1 MGDLL
6 NISCIIPTRNRCN
19 MVLEAIESIKRQHYS
34 DLEIIVVDD
43 GSTDNTRA
51 EIKSMF
57 PEIHQVKL
65 DGVGPGLARNAGVTA
80 SSGDILMFLDSDDI
94 WLENHARRLIDTI
107 NRGFQV
113 AYGTTKTIDEIG
125 EKDFLIPDKGKEVEG
140 DCFEPL
146 LRWCFL
152 VPSSVAL
159 NRKTFMSVGGFDNLA
174 CGEDWTFFLKLSARF
189 PFGYAGSRPITSRR
203 LHRGSLCFLSDKKKL
218 LAIIN
223 QVYTFLENEPRAT
236 AAHRNHFTML
246 HEWTAANMDQWATVQ
261 DWYLGMLRDKI
272 I

>member
-1 MGDLL
+1 
-6 NISCIIPTRNRCN
+6 

-43 GSTDNTRA
+43 GSTDNTRT

-57 PEIHQVKL
+57 PEIRQVKL
-65 DGVGPGLARNAGVTA
+65 DGVGPGLARNAGVEA
-80 SSGDILMFLDSDDI
+80 SSGDIIMFLDSDDL
-94 WLENHARRLIDTI
+94 WLENHARQLLDTI
-107 NRGFQV
+107 NRGFQI

-125 EKDFLIPDKGKEVEG
+125 DSDFLIPDMGDGIEG

-152 VPSSVAL
+152 VPSSLAVS
-159 NRKTFMSVGGFDNLA
+159 RKAFMTVGGFDNVD
-174 CGEDWTFFLKLSARF
+174 CGEDWTFFLKLSAQF
-189 PFGYAGSRPITSRR
+189 PFGFAGPHPITLRK
-203 LHRGSLCFLSDKKKL
+203 LHKGSLCFLSDKKKL

-223 QVYTFLENEPRAT
+223 QVYIFLKTEPRAT
-236 AAHRNHFTML
+236 ADHRNHFTML
-246 HEWTAANMDQWATVQ
+246 HEWTAANMDQWSTVQ
-261 DWYLGMLRDKI
+261 DWYLAMLKEKI

>member
-1 MGDLL
+1 
-6 NISCIIPTRNRCN
+6 
-19 MVLEAIESIKRQHYS
+19 MVLEAIASIRQQQYS

-51 EIKSMF
+51 AIKSMF
-57 PEIHQVKL
+57 PEIRQVRL
-65 DGVGPGLARNAGVTA
+65 NGVGPGLARNAGA
-80 SSGDILMFLDSDDI
+80 DAANGNILMFLDSDDL
-94 WLENHARRLIDTI
+94 WLENHVQQLLDIL

-113 AYGTTKTIDEIG
+113 AYGATKTIDEIG
-125 EKDFLIPDKGKEVEG
+125 GRDFLIPDKGEGIEG

-152 VPSSVAL
+152 VPSSFAIS
-159 NRKTFMSVGGFDNLA
+159 REAFMNVGGFDNVA
-174 CGEDWTFFLKLSARF
+174 CGEDWTFFLKLSTRF
-189 PFGYAGSRPITSRR
+189 PFGYAGPLPITIRR
-203 LHRGSLCFLSDKKKL
+203 LHKGSLCFLSDKKKL

-246 HEWTAANMDQWATVQ
+246 HEWTAANMNQWSTVQ
-261 DWYLGMLRDKI
+261 DWYIEMLREKI

>member
-1 MGDLL
+1 
-6 NISCIIPTRNRCN
+6 

-43 GSTDNTRA
+43 GSTDNTRT

-57 PEIHQVKL
+57 PEIRQVKL
-65 DGVGPGLARNAGVTA
+65 DGVGPGLARNAGAEA
-80 SSGDILMFLDSDDI
+80 SSGDILMFLDSDDL
-94 WLENHARRLIDTI
+94 WLENHARQLSDTI
-107 NRGFQV
+107 NCRFQV

-125 EKDFLIPDKGKEVEG
+125 DSDFLIPDMGDGIEG

-152 VPSSVAL
+152 VPSSLAVS
-159 NRKTFMSVGGFDNLA
+159 RKAFMAVGGFDNVA
-174 CGEDWTFFLKLSARF
+174 CGEDWTFFLKLSAQF
-189 PFGYAGSRPITSRR
+189 SFGFTGPLPITLRK
-203 LHRGSLCFLSDKKKL
+203 LHKGSLCFLNDKKKL

-236 AAHRNHFTML
+236 AALRDHFTML
-246 HEWTAANMDQWATVQ
+246 HEWTAANMDQWSTVQ
-261 DWYLGMLRDKI
+261 DWHLEMLKEKI